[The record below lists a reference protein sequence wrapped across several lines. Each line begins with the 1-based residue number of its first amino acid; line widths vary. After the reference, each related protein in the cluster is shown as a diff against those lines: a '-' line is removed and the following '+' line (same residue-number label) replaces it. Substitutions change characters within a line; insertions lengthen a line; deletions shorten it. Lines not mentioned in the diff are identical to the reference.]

1 MTRFRAYCFGAI
13 LLGLLACLAV
23 PTAVAQTQGKAV
35 AKHHQKIPA
44 GKDCS
49 SCHKKTFAE
58 WKGGPHGA
66 NGVECT
72 VCHGEITATT
82 VLMPPALTTCA
93 GCHEDK
99 VAQLK
104 SDPFMSEQHK
114 TCVTCHPPHALK
126 PHSQAAPAGK

>member
-1 MTRFRAYCFGAI
+1 MKSLRACLFGSV
-13 LLGLLACLAV
+13 LLGLLACVAAQ
-23 PTAVAQTQGKAV
+23 PAVAQTKGKAV

-72 VCHGEITATT
+72 VCHGEITANT
-82 VLMPPALTTCA
+82 VLMPPALSTCE
-93 GCHEDK
+93 GCHADK
-99 VAQLK
+99 VAQVK
-104 SDPFMSEQHK
+104 TDPFMTEQRK

-126 PHSQAAPAGK
+126 PHQQAAAAGK